1 MKTIKVIS
9 GIVLI
14 SIMLVQPFNLIAQNC
29 VCALCNVSCS
39 SPASAHTNPSCPVYK
54 NRVANS
60 GSGTISSSKSME
72 TAIMGAILQSMLSSS
87 KNNSAKSA
95 EEKLKLER
103 EEQER
108 NKQLAI
114 KQEKLKRH
122 NDSIAQ
128 VNHGKMMK
136 DYKKLDDGG
145 ELSYKGLDTE
155 KKWKV
160 STNFNCKITSFK
172 GEVSIFKSNGT
183 VQKLSKDQSVNLAPG
198 DWIYT
203 GKDSW
208 LKLHYEFEKG
218 GKDMIL
224 GQNSFMN
231 IVTNEKGTNV
241 PNLVKGRTYVTN
253 SVVDDISAVVQ
264 EKIIGLENEL
274 QKKKELLRQK
284 FEVRTGIAIIATRG
298 TTFSVSQDSL
308 SGTTLIVTEGAVDL
322 TGLLIEQKII
332 VEAGYKGIVT
342 PLGEILGP
350 IKIEEAEIEKW
361 WKE

>member
-14 SIMLVQPFNLIAQNC
+14 SIMLLQPFNLIAQNC

-39 SPASAHTNPSCPVYK
+39 SPASAHTNSSCPVYK
-54 NRVANS
+54 SRVANS
-60 GSGTISSSKSME
+60 GSGTISSGKSME

-87 KNNSAKSA
+87 KINSAKSA

-108 NKQLAI
+108 KKQLAI
-114 KQEKLKRH
+114 EQENLKRY
-122 NDSIAQ
+122 NDYIAQ
-128 VNHGKMMK
+128 VNHDKMMK

-145 ELSYKGLDTE
+145 ELSYKGLDKE

-160 STNFNCKITSFK
+160 STNFNCKINSFK

-231 IVTNEKGTNV
+231 IVTNEEGTNV

-253 SVVDDISAVVQ
+253 SVVDDISAKTK
-264 EKIIGLENEL
+264 EEL
-274 QKKKELLRQK
+274 ISWRGK
-284 FEVRTGIAIIATRG
+284 FEVRTPTAICGIRG
-298 TTFSVSQDSL
+298 TTFSITQDSL
-308 SGTTLIVTEGAVDL
+308 SGTSLIVTKGAVEL
-322 TGLLIEQKII
+322 KGLLIEQMII
-332 VEAGYKGIVT
+332 IEAGYKGIVT

-350 IKIEEAEIEKW
+350 IKIEESEIEKW
-361 WKE
+361 WEE